1 MANNNQTIFQRLT
14 DVFRGPSS
22 NSVPNSVVTSK
33 NFMERNEVLFSTND
47 KAEYERKLETFKQQK
62 YLAYQW
68 KKAGA
73 DNAMESLAGYNAVK
87 LMYRDVDLMDGT
99 CEIGSALDIIS
110 EEACPINSEGIML
123 NVYSKSQ
130 RTKSILEDLF
140 VNRLHVYTELPMIA
154 RHMTKYGNT
163 FMLLNIDKTNG
174 VMGWMMMPVYEV
186 DREENG
192 YGSTYTQTVPQQ
204 TTDIRPDEIRFIWKG
219 HNGDNPYFNW
229 QVAHFRLLNDSFFL
243 PYGVS
248 MLHKA
253 RRAWR
258 MWSMM
263 EDAMLIWR
271 LDKAIE
277 RRVYKVYVGA
287 IDDADVPAYIN
298 EIANN
303 FKRTQIIDPMTGQVD
318 LRKNFLDVSSDYFIP
333 VRREDAPNPIE
344 TLQAANSQVQMEDIE
359 YMQNKIFAAIRVP
372 KTFLNFQEAQGK
384 GQNLSFMDIRFAR
397 MINRIQQ
404 FLLMELNKIAMI
416 HLYLMGLSDELSN
429 FSITLNSPST
439 LIESQELDDLQK
451 RLTAMQTA
459 LADPGTGM
467 PMMSIHRALR
477 KIMKMSDSEIR
488 DMFNEIR
495 LEKAMAAELAA
506 TPNIIKHSGMFDIT
520 DRIYGDYEAMHG
532 GGQQQQQGGE
542 GDDEMGGGGGGGP
555 MGGGGFDIGEPGA
568 DMEGDLGGE
577 TGETD
582 MTGAPDADEGAPME
596 SRRGNKPLITESQNK
611 KAIKSF
617 TKRYFDGL
625 NESSDNKAHSFFNM
639 YMNLLSESQKKET
652 GETPEDVI
660 DYDIKN
666 KTLQENI
673 KAICNK
679 IDTLI
684 DEDELNRETLINEA
698 MSDLGDFSGETIN
711 EEIDVE

>member
-14 DVFRGPSS
+14 DVFRGSNS
-22 NSVPNSVVTSK
+22 NSVPQSVQTSR
-33 NFMERNEVLFSTND
+33 NFADRNEVLFSTND
-47 KAEYERKLETFKQQK
+47 RAEYEKKLETFKQQK

-73 DNAMESLAGYNAVK
+73 DNSMESLAGYTAVK

-110 EEACPINSEGIML
+110 EEACPINSEGLML
-123 NVYSKSQ
+123 NIYSKSQ

-140 VNRLHVYTELPMIA
+140 VNRLHIYTELPMIA
-154 RHMTKYGNT
+154 RHVTKYGNT
-163 FMLLNIDKTNG
+163 FMLLNIDKSNG
-174 VMGWMMMPVYEV
+174 IMGWMMMPVYEV

-204 TTDIRPDEIRFIWKG
+204 TTDIKPDEIRFVWKG
-219 HNGDNPYFNW
+219 HNGDNAYFNW

-287 IDDADVPAYIN
+287 IDDSDVPAYIN

-303 FKRTQIIDPMTGQVD
+303 FKRTQIIDPITGQVD

-359 YMQNKIFAAIRVP
+359 YMQNKIFAAMRVP

-416 HLYLMGLSDELSN
+416 HLYLMGLSDEIGN
-429 FSITLNSPST
+429 FSLTLNNPSSM
-439 LIESQELDDLQK
+439 IESQELDDLQK

-459 LADPGTGM
+459 LADPGTGI
-467 PMMSIHRALR
+467 PMMSIHMALK
-477 KIMKMSDSEIR
+477 KIMKMSDNEIR

-495 LEKAMAAELAA
+495 LEKAMAAELQA

-532 GGQQQQQGGE
+532 GGNQQPQQNE
-542 GDDEMGGGGGGGP
+542 EDDGLGGGGGGGGP
-555 MGGGGFDIGEPGA
+555 IGGGMGRDDFDIGEPGA
-568 DMEGDLGGE
+568 DTEGDMGGE

-582 MTGAPDADEGAPME
+582 MGGAPNADMGAPLNE
-596 SRRGNKPLITESQNK
+596 NK
-611 KAIKSF
+611 KFSATKSF
-617 TKRYFDGL
+617 TKKYFEQL
-625 NESSDNKAHSFFNM
+625 NETQNSNKEPKSFFDL
-639 YMNLLSESQKKET
+639 YMNLLSESQKQEE

-666 KTLQENI
+666 ATLQENI
-673 KAICNK
+673 KNICDK
-679 IDTLI
+679 IDSLI
-684 DEDELNRETLINEA
+684 DEDEINRETIINEA
-698 MSDLGDFSGETIN
+698 MSDLGDFSGDTIT
-711 EEIDVE
+711 I

>member
-14 DVFRGPSS
+14 DVFRGSNS
-22 NSVPNSVVTSK
+22 NSVPQSVQTSR
-33 NFMERNEVLFSTND
+33 NFADRNEVLFSTND
-47 KAEYERKLETFKQQK
+47 RAEYEKKLETFKQQK

-73 DNAMESLAGYNAVK
+73 DNSMESLAGYNAVK

-110 EEACPINSEGIML
+110 EEACPINSDGLML
-123 NVYSKSQ
+123 NIYSKSQ

-140 VNRLHVYTELPMIA
+140 VNRLHIYTELPMIA
-154 RHMTKYGNT
+154 RHVTKYGNT
-163 FMLLNIDKTNG
+163 FMLLNIDKSNG

-204 TTDIRPDEIRFIWKG
+204 TTDIKPDEIKFIWKG
-219 HNGDNPYFNW
+219 HNGDNAYFNW

-303 FKRTQIIDPMTGQVD
+303 FKRTQIIDPITGQVD

-359 YMQNKIFAAIRVP
+359 YMQNKIFAAMRVP

-416 HLYLMGLSDELSN
+416 HLYLMGLSDELGN
-429 FSITLNSPST
+429 FSLTLNSPST
-439 LIESQELDDLQK
+439 MIESQELDDLQK

-459 LADPGTGM
+459 LADPGTGI
-467 PMMSIHRALR
+467 PMMSMHRALK
-477 KIMKMSDSEIR
+477 KIMKMSDAEIR

-495 LEKAMAAELAA
+495 LEKAMAAELQA
-506 TPNIIKHSGMFDIT
+506 TPNIIKHSGMFDVT
-520 DRIYGDYEAMHG
+520 DRIYGDYNAMHG
-532 GGQQQQQGGE
+532 ANDQQQPAEGE
-542 GDDEMGGGGGGGP
+542 DAGGGGGGAP
-555 MGGGGFDIGEPGA
+555 MGGGGMDIGEPGA
-568 DMEGDLGGE
+568 EMDGDLGGE
-577 TGETD
+577 AGETD
-582 MTGAPDADEGAPME
+582 MEGAPGADEGAPME
-596 SRRGNKPLITESQNK
+596 IRNRNKNIITEQPRSK
-611 KAIKSF
+611 VIKSF
-617 TKRYFDGL
+617 TQRYFDGI
-625 NESSDNKAHSFFNM
+625 NESQTKGATSFFDL
-639 YMNLLSESQKKET
+639 YMNLLSESQKQEE

-666 KTLQENI
+666 TTLQENI
-673 KAICNK
+673 KNICDK
-679 IDTLI
+679 IDSLI
-684 DEDELNRETLINEA
+684 DEDEINRETIINEA
-698 MSDLGDFSGETIN
+698 MSDLGDFSGDTIT
-711 EEIDVE
+711 D

>member
-1 MANNNQTIFQRLT
+1 MADNNLTIFQRLNNA
-14 DVFRGPSS
+14 FRGST
-22 NSVPNSVVTSK
+22 NKSVPDVYVKSPDLSA
-33 NFMERNEVLFSTND
+33 RNQVLFTTND
-47 KAEYERKLETFKQQK
+47 KAEYEKRLETYKQQK

-73 DNAMESLAGYNAVK
+73 DNALESLAGYNAVK

-99 CEIGSALDIIS
+99 PEIGTALDIIS
-110 EEACPINSEGIML
+110 EESCPINSDGIMI
-123 NVYSKSQ
+123 NIYSRSQ

-140 VNRLHVYTELPMIA
+140 VNRLHIYTELPMVA
-154 RHMTKYGNT
+154 RHLCKYGNT
-163 FMLLNIDKTNG
+163 FELLNIDKDNG

-192 YGSTYTQTVPQQ
+192 YGSTYTSTVPQA
-204 TTDIRPDEIRFIWKG
+204 TTDIKPDEVRFVWRG

-277 RRVYKVYVGA
+277 RRVFKIYVGA
-287 IDDADVPAYIN
+287 IDDADVPAYVN

-303 FKRTQIIDPMTGQVD
+303 FKRTQIIDPMTGQID

-344 TLQAANSQVQMEDIE
+344 TLQGANSQVQMEDIE
-359 YMQNKIFAAIRVP
+359 YMQNKMFAAMRVP
-372 KTFLNFQEAQGK
+372 KSFLNFQEAQGK
-384 GQNLSFMDIRFAR
+384 GQNLSFLDIRFSR

-416 HLYLMGLSDELSN
+416 HLYIMGLSDEIGN
-429 FSITLNSPST
+429 FNITLNNPSSQ
-439 LIESQELDDLQK
+439 IEAQELDDLQK

-459 LADPGTGM
+459 LADPGTGI
-467 PMMSIHRALR
+467 PMMSIHMALK
-477 KIMKMSDSEIR
+477 KIMKMSDAEIR

-495 LEKAMAAELAA
+495 LEKAMAAELQA
-506 TPNIIKHSGMFDIT
+506 TANIIKHTGMFDIT
-520 DRIYGDYEAMHG
+520 DRIYGDYNAMHNP
-532 GGQQQQQGGE
+532 QQNQAQGGE
-542 GDDEMGGGGGGGP
+542 DENALGGGGGGA
-555 MGGGGFDIGEPGA
+555 MLGGGDLGDDMDNGLDIGEPGS
-568 DMEGDLGGE
+568 EETGDLGGE

-582 MTGAPDADEGAPME
+582 MNNAPGADNGNMVME
-596 SRRGNKPLITESQNK
+596 NAKRNLI
-611 KAIKSF
+611 AKSF
-617 TKRYFDGL
+617 TKKYFD
-625 NESSDNKAHSFFNM
+625 M
-639 YMNLLSESQKKET
+639 LSENKKHDTFTDIYFGMLTENQKEKDGLT
-652 GETPEDVI
+652 EDPV
-660 DYDIKN
+660 DFEIKN
-666 KTLQENI
+666 ATLQESI
-673 KAICNK
+673 KKICDK

-684 DEDELNRETLINEA
+684 DEDEIEREQLINEA
-698 MSDLGDFSGETIN
+698 INDLSDSGKTI
-711 EEIDVE
+711 VK

>member
-1 MANNNQTIFQRLT
+1 MAQNDLTIFQRINN
-14 DVFRGPSS
+14 VFRGSS
-22 NSVPNSVVTSK
+22 RSSVSDTFIKSPDLNA
-33 NFMERNEVLFSTND
+33 RNQVLFSTND
-47 KAEYERKLETFKQQK
+47 RDEYEKRLNTFKQQK

-73 DNAMESLAGYNAVK
+73 DNALESLAGYNAVK

-99 CEIGSALDIIS
+99 CEIGTALDIIS

-123 NVYSKSQ
+123 NVYSRSQ

-154 RHMTKYGNT
+154 RHLCKYGNT
-163 FMLLNIDKTNG
+163 FELLNIDKDNG

-192 YGSTYTQTVPQQ
+192 YSTTYTSTVPQA
-204 TTDIRPDEIRFIWKG
+204 TTDIKPDEVRFVWKG

-277 RRVYKVYVGA
+277 RRVFKIYVGA
-287 IDDADVPAYIN
+287 IDDADVPAYVN
-298 EIANN
+298 DIANN

-318 LRKNFLDVSSDYFIP
+318 LRKNFLDVSCDYFIP

-359 YMQNKIFAAIRVP
+359 YMQNKIFAAMRVP

-384 GQNLSFMDIRFAR
+384 GQNLSFMDVRFSR

-416 HLYLMGLSDELSN
+416 HLYLMGLSDEIGN
-429 FSITLNSPST
+429 FSLTLNNPSSQ
-439 LIESQELDDLQK
+439 IEAQELDDLQK

-459 LADPGTGM
+459 LADPGTGI
-467 PMMSIHRALR
+467 PMMSMHMALK

-495 LEKAMAAELAA
+495 LEKAMAAELQA
-506 TPNIIKHSGMFDIT
+506 TANIIKHTGVFDIA
-520 DRIYGDYEAMHG
+520 DRIYGDYATMH
-532 GGQQQQQGGE
+532 GGQQQQQQQGEDENGMGG
-542 GDDEMGGGGGGGP
+542 GLGGGGGAPIGG
-555 MGGGGFDIGEPGA
+555 
-568 DMEGDLGGE
+568 GDLGGDDMDLGEPGSEE
-577 TGETD
+577 TGELGGDAGETD
-582 MTGAPDADEGAPME
+582 MESAPEVDNGGQLSEN
-596 SRRGNKPLITESQNK
+596 RKNVV
-611 KAIKSF
+611 KSF
-617 TKRYFDGL
+617 TRQYFDL
-625 NESSDNKAHSFFNM
+625 LAENNRKTKTNSNSFADLYVNI
-639 YMNLLSESQKKET
+639 LSENQKEKDGIT
-652 GETPEDVI
+652 EDPV

-666 KTLQENI
+666 ATLQENI
-673 KAICNK
+673 KRICDK
-679 IDTLI
+679 IDELI
-684 DEDELNRETLINEA
+684 DEDELEREKIINEA
-698 MSDLGDFSGETIN
+698 LDDITDASGKTI
-711 EEIDVE
+711 I